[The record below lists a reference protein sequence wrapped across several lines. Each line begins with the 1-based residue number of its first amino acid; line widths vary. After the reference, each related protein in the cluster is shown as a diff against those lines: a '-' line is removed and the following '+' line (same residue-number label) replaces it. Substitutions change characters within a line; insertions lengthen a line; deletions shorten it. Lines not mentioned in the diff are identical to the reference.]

1 MNDGTIWVHESH
13 KPSDSN
19 VTETVTV
26 MSKKIRDSIS
36 FTSMTKTA
44 REPLNLN
51 DLDEREQDELSEL
64 LMGELKQ
71 IAEGNFVLCG
81 DPIVVSSRELTVQI
95 EESAEEEKVED

>member
-1 MNDGTIWVHESH
+1 MKNKILSPKGHVCPPTPYTENEQRRKQLNDATIWIHESH

-44 REPLNLN
+44 REPLNLH
-51 DLDEREQDELSEL
+51 DLDEREQDELSDL
-64 LMGELKQ
+64 LMGEL
-71 IAEGNFVLCG
+71 
-81 DPIVVSSRELTVQI
+81 
-95 EESAEEEKVED
+95 